1 MTSTNDFE
9 ASPKVSVS
17 ASSPTASVNMKE
29 TLFVI
34 AVVSNPVRYA
44 SRYRLYKEFVER
56 MQKTKNVIL
65 IQVEHA
71 FGDRPH
77 EVTSKDKHHL
87 QLRGGHEYELWIK
100 EGMVNAGIKHLTA
113 IYPNWKYVAWVDADI
128 SFDDEDWAM
137 ETIHA
142 LQHYSIV
149 QPWSKSVDMGPD
161 AKEEIHAASS
171 FMHDYLNEI
180 EKKWAPKDEKW
191 HPGYAWAARREAIED
206 LKYKL
211 IDWCVLGAADHH
223 MAWAFVG
230 DIWKGV
236 HGEMGS
242 SYMRKAAEFQNLC
255 DLHIK
260 QNVGYVDGTIRH
272 YWHGPK
278 KKRYY
283 VERWDILVK
292 NRFDPDKDMALDK
305 WGVPFLTG
313 NKPKLRDG
321 IRRYFRARDEDSNVK
336 D

>member
-1 MTSTNDFE
+1 MTSAHAFE
-9 ASPKVSVS
+9 AI
-17 ASSPTASVNMKE
+17 PTKKTAIAEAVDVKE

-34 AVVSNPVRYA
+34 AVVSNPVRYK

-56 MQKTKNVIL
+56 MQKTKNVVL

-71 FGDRPH
+71 FGTRPH
-77 EVTSKDKHHL
+77 EVTNPNDKHHL
-87 QLRGGHEYELWIK
+87 QLRGGQEYEMWIK
-100 EGMVNAGIKHLTA
+100 EGMINAGLKYLTL
-113 IYPNWKYVAWVDADI
+113 IYPDWKYVAWVDADI
-128 SFDDEDWAM
+128 SFDDENWAS

-149 QPWSKSVDMGPD
+149 QPWSKSLDMGPD
-161 AKEEIHAASS
+161 GKEEIHSASS
-171 FMHDYLNEI
+171 FFHDYINEI
-180 EKKWAPKDEKW
+180 PKKWAPNNETW
-191 HPGYAWAARREAIED
+191 HPGYAWAARRDVIED
-206 LKYKL
+206 LGYKL
-211 IDWCVLGAADHH
+211 IDWCPLGAADHH

-236 HGEMGS
+236 HGDMGS
-242 SYMRKAAEFQNLC
+242 SYMRRAAEFQALC
-255 DLHIK
+255 EKYVK

-292 NRFDPDKDMALDK
+292 NRFDPDHDIAIDK

-313 NKPKLRDG
+313 TKPKLRDG
-321 IRRYFRARDEDSNVK
+321 IRKYFRARDEDSNVK

>member
-1 MTSTNDFE
+1 MVAALAPAFE
-9 ASPKVSVS
+9 SYPK
-17 ASSPTASVNMKE
+17 AGKPDTSVNVQE

-34 AVVSNPVRYA
+34 AVCSNPVRYA
-44 SRYRLYKEFVER
+44 SRYRLFREFVAR
-56 MQKTKNVIL
+56 MKKTKNVVL

-71 FGDRPH
+71 FGKRPH
-77 EVTSKDKHHL
+77 EVTDPNDKNHL
-87 QLRGGHEYELWIK
+87 QLRGGSEYEIWLK
-100 EGMVNAGIKHLTA
+100 EGLVNAGLKHLYAT
-113 IYPNWKYVAWVDADI
+113 YPNWKYMAWVDADI
-128 SFDDEDWAM
+128 SFDDEDWAS

-149 QPWSKSVDMGPD
+149 QPWAKSFDMGPD
-161 AKEEIHAASS
+161 GKEEIHSATS
-171 FMHDYLNEI
+171 FMHDYVNEI
-180 EKKWAPKDEKW
+180 EKKWAPKAETW
-191 HPGYAWAARREAIED
+191 HPGYAWAARREAIDD
-206 LKYKL
+206 LGGKV
-211 IDWCVLGAADHH
+211 IDWCILGAGDHH

-242 SYMRKAAEFQNLC
+242 EYMRKAREFQELC
-255 DLHIK
+255 DKYIK
-260 QNVGYVDGTIRH
+260 SNVGYVEGTIRH

-292 NRFDPDKDMALDK
+292 NRFNPDLDFATDK

-321 IRRYFRARDEDSNVK
+321 IRKYLRARDEDSVAT